1 MNGFTLR
8 GRGLGQT
15 LACMFDLATH
25 PQPNRANVA
34 VLAGVP
40 FDWRLLAP
48 APARAYVWT
57 DYSDPYTPPAS
68 YAEVLQTYSVALE
81 DTLATAVV
89 LSLFTDRRA
98 TRDDVL
104 PHNQSDRR
112 GWVGEEFVA
121 PDFDNR
127 PDTWGSG
134 LWLLAGKAVPEVLEH
149 ARFAAQEALA
159 WMVRDGI
166 ASRVEVTAQ
175 WVGERQDR
183 LAVRPTIYQP
193 DVVAPVYDVLWGT
206 SIRRWASGG

>member
-1 MNGFTLR
+1 MW
-8 GRGLGQT
+8 GLGQT
-15 LACMFDLATH
+15 LACMFDLATQ

-48 APARAYVWT
+48 APARAYPWT
-57 DYSDPYTPPAS
+57 DYSDPYTGPAS
-68 YAEVLQTYSVALE
+68 YAQMLETYALAME

-98 TRDDVL
+98 SRDDAL
-104 PHNQSDRR
+104 PTNQTDRR

-121 PDFDNR
+121 ADFDTR
-127 PDTWGSG
+127 PDNWGSA
-134 LWLLAGKAVPEVLEH
+134 LWLLPGKATLDVLEQ

-159 WMVRDGI
+159 WLVRDGI
-166 ASRVEVTAQ
+166 ASRVEVTAE
-175 WVGERQDR
+175 WVGERGDR

-193 DVVAPVYDVLWGT
+193 NQTQPVYDVLWGT
-206 SIRRWASGG
+206 SIRRWASA